1 MGIENSAF
9 HNGAAHV
16 SPRGAC
22 PIAAENDPAC
32 LEGGLR
38 SHGMSRHD
46 TGTMRAIQGRPWCG
60 VTTSFIGNA
69 AIMVTTVIVVTMTR
83 KIQLDDRII
92 LELLADLR

>member
-32 LEGGLR
+32 LSGGLR
-38 SHGMSRHD
+38 LHGMSRHD
-46 TGTMRAIQGRPWCG
+46 TGTRRAIQGRPWCG

-69 AIMVTTVIVVTMTR
+69 VIVVNMTS
-83 KIQLDDRII
+83 KTQLDDRII